1 MRRIALA
8 AIAFAA
14 CFGARAD
21 EPQREDWSPAIETV
35 IVTPHRAGPLIWRV
49 ADGDSTVYLLGVV
62 EPMPESLEWNE
73 AGVRAAPKGARQ
85 LLLPPKAS
93 VGLVEGLWFLL
104 WHSDDVYLPSDSPME
119 SMLPEA
125 LKVRFDAA
133 LKEVGRDAGRYA
145 RLRPPL
151 AGLRLEADFL
161 KARGLTADEPGDRLR
176 RIAQGYGVSAK
187 PIADY
192 GALPMLR
199 QLPTM
204 SRAANEG
211 CLKALLDDI
220 DAIRARARPA
230 AEAWAKGDLPALETY
245 FSDQRF
251 ESCIEAL
258 PSFAALAA
266 RSTNDSV
273 NAVRSALA
281 KPGKTV
287 IALSVGALLRR
298 NGVLDRLEAAGLK
311 VEPPGN

>member
-1 MRRIALA
+1 MRRILLA
-8 AIAFAA
+8 AIVLAA
-14 CFGARAD
+14 CCGARAD
-21 EPQREDWSPAIETV
+21 EPQREDWSPNIETV
-35 IVTPHRAGPLIWRV
+35 IVTAHEAGPLIWRV
-49 ADGDSTVYLLGVV
+49 SDGDSTVYLLGVV
-62 EPMPESLEWNE
+62 EPVPDGLEWND
-73 AGVRAAPKGARQ
+73 AGVRAALKGARE

-104 WHSDDVYLPSDSPME
+104 WHSSDVYLPSDTPME
-119 SMLPEA
+119 STLPEA
-125 LKVRFDAA
+125 LRIRFETARNQIR
-133 LKEVGRDAGRYA
+133 RDAGRYA

-161 KARGLTADEPGDRLR
+161 KARDLTADEPGDTLR
-176 RIAQGYGVSAK
+176 GIARRFGVSSR

-245 FSDQRF
+245 FSEQRF

-266 RSTNDSV
+266 RSANDSLS
-273 NAVRSALA
+273 AVRASLA

-298 NGVLDRLEAAGLK
+298 NGVLDRLEAAGFK
-311 VEPPGN
+311 VQPPGS